1 MSEISANVKMY
12 ALIAGV
18 IGLIAV
24 ILSFTF
30 GMYPLI
36 YDEEGSAELKINLF
50 GKGEVTLDGDTL
62 AELETDDWDSWPTA
76 AAWIAWIGFLIVF
89 IAGVVYFLVKSESIT
104 LEGQDANLA
113 LGILVGGVIALI
125 GLVWWMFAEKIA
137 PAGEYKMEDF
147 GYGVWFHLLF
157 AIGSGAL
164 GYLIWSEEK

>member
-30 GMYPLI
+30 GMYPFVTT
-36 YDEEGSAELKINLF
+36 EELGAELSTNLF
-50 GKGEVTLDGDTL
+50 GKGEVTFDGNTL
-62 AELETDDWDSWPTA
+62 AEFDGDDWDSWPVA
-76 AAWIAWIGFLIVF
+76 AAWIAWVGFLIVF
-89 IAGVVYFLVKSESIT
+89 IAGVVYFLVKSEIIT

-125 GLVWWMFAEKIA
+125 GLVWWMFGAKEYGGI
-137 PAGEYKMEDF
+137 EYKMEDF
-147 GYGVWFHLLF
+147 GYGVWLHLLF